1 MLISYTTDNFPTDYV
16 PTIFDNYIADVKMGD
31 KKIQL
36 WLWDTAGQEEFAQ
49 LRLISYQKAD
59 VFLICFSMVDQNSF
73 HNAINKWFP
82 EVQEESPKAIKIFVG
97 TKEDMHREYLE
108 DPQNLHKVIPLQYV
122 TISFIQI
129 EKKCQQKKCL
139 FMPCSGLNQQGLSD
153 VFNKGMSMVIERV

>member
-1 MLISYTTDNFPTDYV
+1 MVGDGSVGKTSMLISYTTDNFPTDYV

-82 EVQEESPKAIKIFVG
+82 EVQ
-97 TKEDMHREYLE
+97 
-108 DPQNLHKVIPLQYV
+108 
-122 TISFIQI
+122 
-129 EKKCQQKKCL
+129 
-139 FMPCSGLNQQGLSD
+139 
-153 VFNKGMSMVIERV
+153 